1 MYGYGY
7 GMGYGYGY
15 GYSWTYLL
23 VIIGLVISLA
33 ASAKVRSTYSRYAKV
48 RSKSGITAAQAA
60 QTILQGAGIYD
71 VRIERVNGSLTDH
84 YSPKEKVL
92 RLSDSVYSSTSVA
105 AIGVAAHECGHA
117 IQHAVGYSPL
127 KLRSAAVPVA
137 NIGSNL
143 YWPIILLG
151 LLFSAPMLTN
161 IGIILFCFVVL
172 FQVITLPV
180 EFNASRR
187 ALAILN
193 DNGILEGR
201 ELSSARKVLSAA
213 AMTYV
218 AAVLSALL
226 QLFRLLLLSQRN
238 RRD

>member
-1 MYGYGY
+1 MLFWDYTYILVLIGALICSVAAINVKSTFNRYSSIHNAR
-7 GMGYGYGY
+7 GMTGRD
-15 GYSWTYLL
+15 
-23 VIIGLVISLA
+23 A
-33 ASAKVRSTYSRYAKV
+33 AERVLH
-48 RSKSGITAAQAA
+48 Q
-60 QTILQGAGIYD
+60 AGIYA
-71 VRIERVNGSLTDH
+71 VRLARENGSLTDH